1 MYTYIIFFS
10 HRRLII
16 SKSTLSYNFF
26 PLGSSIKGL
35 DITFLKHALHLVR
48 KLYDV
53 HTCSLYDIWL
63 AKIKKISQDR
73 KSIPYH
79 YKHTNKYIANH
90 TCFLIGKRTCFSTKE

>member
-16 SKSTLSYNFF
+16 SKSTLSYSFF

-35 DITFLKHALHLVR
+35 DITFLKHALYLVR

-63 AKIKKISQDR
+63 AKIKK
-73 KSIPYH
+73 KSPGTSSPFLTTTSIL
-79 YKHTNKYIANH
+79 TNI
-90 TCFLIGKRTCFSTKE
+90 